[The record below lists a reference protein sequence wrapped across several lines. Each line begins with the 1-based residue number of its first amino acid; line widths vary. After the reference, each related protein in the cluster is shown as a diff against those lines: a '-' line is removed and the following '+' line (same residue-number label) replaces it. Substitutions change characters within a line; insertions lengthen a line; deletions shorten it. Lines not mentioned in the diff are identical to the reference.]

1 MNAFGRSGTASSTS
15 APADATSP
23 EVAKSPPGT
32 HRKKYVGEILRLAHD
47 PFRFAAAEQEE
58 RAQPDDFPAY
68 FVEPDPELWQRLLD
82 PGHFAVF
89 GAYGSG
95 KSTLRL
101 NAAYEIPRRTPDVLA
116 VTCEFAAGEP
126 GSIETFV
133 GQEIAKDLFIRTVER
148 YDPVGADPERAR
160 LSREILADLMTPQL
174 RKVARRVTKTD
185 DGERIELLWAG
196 LGRAPGAT
204 LVSSAPLRRFLGELL
219 DQAPGNGRDPD
230 LATSMRAAERLGYR
244 AIALLADGFDAVAR
258 STERMAAI
266 LTQLV
271 DLADRHPG
279 VLLLKLFLPT
289 ELKASALPLLHELTS
304 GAPPETY
311 MAELQWTR
319 ESLTEV
325 FAQRF
330 RAAQRPD
337 ILAPQDL
344 LLVERGGDAMTSFW
358 QVVAGSPRALLAL
371 ISAAID
377 AHVETA
383 AAGQLAIEPTSW
395 NAVGT

>member
-1 MNAFGRSGTASSTS
+1 
-15 APADATSP
+15 
-23 EVAKSPPGT
+23 
-32 HRKKYVGEILRLAHD
+32 LAHD
-47 PFRFAAAEQEE
+47 PFRFAVAEQEE

-68 FVEPDPELWQRLLD
+68 FVEPDPDLWQRLLD
-82 PGHFAVF
+82 ISHFAVF

-116 VTCEFAAGEP
+116 VTCEFAIGKP
-126 GSIETFV
+126 GRVEQFV

-148 YDPVGADPERAR
+148 YDPVSADPERER
-160 LSREILADLMTPQL
+160 LSREILAELMTPQL
-174 RKVARRVTKTD
+174 RKVVRRATKTD

-204 LVSSAPLRRFLGELL
+204 LVSSAPLRRFLDDLL
-219 DQAPGNGRDPD
+219 DVAPRNGRDPD
-230 LATSMRAAERLGYR
+230 LATSMRAVERLGYR
-244 AIALLADGFDAVAR
+244 AIALLADGFDAVER
-258 STERMAAI
+258 SMEPMATI

-271 DLADRHPG
+271 DLAEKHPG

-344 LLVERGGDAMTSFW
+344 LLVERGDDALTSFW
-358 QVVAGSPRALLAL
+358 RVVAGSPRALLAL

-383 AAGQLAIEPTSW
+383 AAGQLTIAPTSW
-395 NAVGT
+395 NATGT